1 MEYVVF
7 ENVNKKIGH
16 AEILNSVNITVR
28 EGEAVALCGR
38 NASGKTMMLRAIA
51 GLIRPTSGKITVAG
65 KPLTLMNPYPE
76 SMGLII
82 ETIKFWPYYTGFDC
96 LKIIASI
103 KNEIKDEDIRKAIRR
118 VGLDPEDRRL
128 LRKYSMGMRQRLAI
142 AQAIMER
149 PRLLLLDEPTN
160 SLDDEGRDLFQEI
173 MHEEKSRGATIVV
186 ATHIVEDL
194 GSFCDTYYKVD
205 NGMLRPIN
213 RSQLN

>member
-1 MEYVVF
+1 MEYIVF
-7 ENVNKKIGH
+7 KNVNKKIGG
-16 AEILNSVNITVR
+16 AGILSSINLTVH
-28 EGEAVALCGR
+28 EGEATALCGR
-38 NASGKTMMLRAIA
+38 NASGKTMMLRAMA
-51 GLIRPTSGKITVAG
+51 GLIRPTSGYITIAG
-65 KPLTLMNPYPE
+65 KELTRMNPYPQ

-82 ETIKFWPYYTGFDC
+82 ETMKFWPYYTGFDC

-118 VGLDPEDRRL
+118 VGLDPDDRRL

-142 AQAIMER
+142 AQAIMES

-160 SLDDEGRDLFQEI
+160 SLDDEGRDLFQKI

-194 GSFCDTYYKVD
+194 GTFCDTYYKID
-205 NGMLRPIN
+205 NGALALDKSRP
-213 RSQLN
+213 